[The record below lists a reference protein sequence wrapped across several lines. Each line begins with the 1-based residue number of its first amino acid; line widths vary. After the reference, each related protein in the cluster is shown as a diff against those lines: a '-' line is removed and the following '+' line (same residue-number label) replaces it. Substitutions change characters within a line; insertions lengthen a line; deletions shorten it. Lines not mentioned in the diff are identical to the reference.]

1 MKDLLT
7 EFVANFDWFYVPKI
21 RIVDVIEIIIL
32 SYLLYQ
38 VILWVKKTRAWTLF
52 KGVAVLGLFACIAYI
67 MQLNTILWIF
77 KNTISVGI
85 IAVIILFQPEL
96 RRALEELGR
105 KKIFSFMVPDVL
117 HTDDKNSVNGNR
129 LTEESIQALVGAA
142 MNMSKSKTGALIV
155 IEQDVALGEYETTGI
170 PINADVSKQL
180 IENIFVHNTPLHD
193 GAVIIRNN
201 KIVAATCY
209 LPLTGRDD
217 LNKELGTRHRA
228 AVGISEVSDSIT
240 LIVSEETGS
249 ISIAK
254 AGTLTRNLDA
264 EMLKKQLNSVNSNKA
279 QSRRFAIRKGGKRRE
294 KRKKQTSQ

>member
-7 EFVANFDWFYVPKI
+7 GFVSSFDWFYLPKI

-32 SYLLYQ
+32 SYLFYQ

-52 KGVAVLGLFACIAYI
+52 KGVGVLALFACLAYVF
-67 MQLNTILWIF
+67 QFNTILWIF
-77 KNTISVGI
+77 KNTINVGI

-105 KKIFSFMVPDVL
+105 KKIFSFMIPELLVN
-117 HTDDKNSVNGNR
+117 DDKKHIKGNR
-129 LTEESIQALVGAA
+129 ISDDTVQALVGAA

-170 PINADVSKQL
+170 PINAVVSKQL

-201 KIVAATCY
+201 TIVAATCY

-217 LNKELGTRHRA
+217 LNKDLGTRHRA
-228 AVGISEVSDSIT
+228 AVGISEVSDSLTI
-240 LIVSEETGS
+240 IVSEETGA
-249 ISIAK
+249 ISVAK
-254 AGTLTRNLDA
+254 AGMLSRNLDA
-264 EMLKKQLNSVNSNKA
+264 EMLKKQLNSLNTNKA
-279 QSRRFAIRKGGKRRE
+279 ETKRFAIRKGGKRRE
-294 KRKKQTSQ
+294 KRKKQTAD